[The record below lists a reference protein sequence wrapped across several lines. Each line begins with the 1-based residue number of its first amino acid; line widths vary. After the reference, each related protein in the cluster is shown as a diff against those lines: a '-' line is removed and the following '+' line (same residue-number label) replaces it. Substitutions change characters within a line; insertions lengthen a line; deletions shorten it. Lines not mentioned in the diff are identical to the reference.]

1 MQYLPYLCAVD
12 RNGVVARPPETVVT
26 EDYCEMGTISC
37 GDKSSAS
44 SDDSTS
50 RNTTASTVSTVSE
63 NRSVSLHPPSLL
75 GSLPE
80 KIFGY
85 FFSRQEV
92 SF

>member
-12 RNGVVARPPETVVT
+12 RNGVT
-26 EDYCEMGTISC
+26 EDYCEMGTSSC

-50 RNTTASTVSTVSE
+50 RNATASTVSTVSE